1 MSRFLVTL
9 LLAIVGGVLFTLIHS
24 PLPWLLG
31 PMVFA
36 FIGARVLKKM
46 KPVWPGYLRNTALI
60 IIGYSIGL
68 SFTRETLSE
77 MGLLLPS
84 MLMMTVLLIL
94 FSGAIGLIVAKLS
107 GQPLP
112 TVILGSIPGGLSQM
126 IILAEDTKGI
136 DLTIVTFLQVSRLM
150 MIIFIVPQLVFSP
163 LFGGSRSAVD
173 AALSNASAHW
183 GDLFPNIIL
192 FAVVCVAAAL
202 LAQRIRFPSAYLLGP
217 MIVTAV
223 LHLSSVSGPAL
234 PSSLLDIAQLLIG
247 TYVGLLLKP
256 ESLTHKIRI
265 ITLSICSG
273 VVLIGGSL
281 GLSVLL
287 THWHSF
293 SPATAFLSMAPG
305 GMDQMGIMGKEV
317 NADIAI
323 ISSYQ
328 IFRTWFIFFAV
339 PPLLKLIFKRLIP
352 KASNEE
358 LAGANN

>member
-1 MSRFLVTL
+1 MKRFLVTL
-9 LLAIVGGVLFTLIHS
+9 LVAVVGGLLFTLIHS

-36 FIGARVLKKM
+36 FIGARVLTRM
-46 KPVWPGYLRNTALI
+46 KPLWPGYLRNTALI
-60 IIGYSIGL
+60 IIGYSLGL

-77 MGLLLPS
+77 MGLMLPS

-94 FSGAIGLIVAKLS
+94 FSGAIGLLVAKIS
-107 GQPLP
+107 RQPLP

-163 LFGGSRSAVD
+163 LFGGSRTAID
-173 AALSNASAHW
+173 AALPSAGAHW
-183 GDLFPNIIL
+183 GDLSPNIII
-192 FAVVCVAAAL
+192 FGVVCVAAAL
-202 LAQRIRFPSAYLLGP
+202 LAQKIRFPSAFLLGP

-223 LHLSSVSGPAL
+223 LHLSGVSGPAL
-234 PSSLLDIAQLLIG
+234 PSSMLDLAQLLIG

-256 ESLTHKIRI
+256 ESLTHKFRI

-273 VVLIGGSL
+273 VVLIAGSL

-287 THWHSF
+287 THLHSF
-293 SPATAFLSMAPG
+293 SPATSFLSMAPG

-323 ISSYQ
+323 ISCYQ
-328 IFRTWFIFFAV
+328 IFRTWFIFFAI
-339 PPLLKLIFKRLIP
+339 PPLLKLVFRRLIP
-352 KASNEE
+352 KTPKEG